1 MTLEEYILDLKDD
14 DNVMLIEELNDPEQP
29 DTYDLLCLA
38 MPLSDF
44 KESYAFEFNK
54 DMKVTHVDI
63 DDSKKLY
70 EICIEQR
77 DKMSLDEY
85 FAYDYKV
92 KEFGFEILCALD
104 EYFME
109 YSEEDGNDNL
119 WFDGLF
125 NPLFFYEDAEC
136 YAHTFSNEW
145 KEGEKYEDY
154 VFLRYF
160 NSNNCTYTNRY
171 IVAVPKKWL
180 DLELTDDDRHRFYES
195 IRDQAKNIRNTHFV
209 VLKEF

>member
-1 MTLEEYILDLKDD
+1 
-14 DNVMLIEELNDPEQP
+14 
-29 DTYDLLCLA
+29 
-38 MPLSDF
+38 
-44 KESYAFEFNK
+44 
-54 DMKVTHVDI
+54 MKV
-63 DDSKKLY
+63 KKIL
-70 EICIEQR
+70 
-77 DKMSLDEY
+77 KMSLDEY

-92 KEFGFEILCALD
+92 KQFGFDILEALD

-109 YSEEDGNDNL
+109 YSEENGNDNL

-125 NPLFFYEDAEC
+125 NPLFNYEDAEC

-145 KEGEKYEDY
+145 IKGEKYEDY

-160 NSNNCTYTNRY
+160 NSNICTYTNRY

-180 DLELTDDDRHRFYES
+180 DLEFSDDKERFKFLDS
-195 IRDQAKNIRNTHFV
+195 IREQAKNIRNTHFA